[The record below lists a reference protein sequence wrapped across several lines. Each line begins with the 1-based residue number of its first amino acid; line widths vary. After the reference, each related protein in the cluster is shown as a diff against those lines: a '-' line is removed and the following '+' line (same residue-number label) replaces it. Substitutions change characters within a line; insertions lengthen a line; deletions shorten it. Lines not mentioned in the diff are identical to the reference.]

1 MNKKLIAV
9 LTTIASSFNVATAA
23 DREQEISV
31 EYLKG
36 SGSIQ
41 GLRVAYKPVIYPLAD
56 IAILGRASIYFEASA
71 NLWSHGDPTRYD
83 SNIALAF
90 SPVIRKVFTGI
101 AGYPVSWEF
110 GIGISVLSERQFA
123 GKDLGSYFQFED
135 RLGLVVALDHS
146 KQLAL
151 RYMHY
156 SNGGFATNNP
166 GVDFLN
172 LAYSWRF

>member
-9 LTTIASSFNVATAA
+9 LTTVSSSFNIATAA

-31 EYLKG
+31 EFLKG

-41 GLRVAYKPVIYPLAD
+41 GLRIAYKPVMYTLAD
-56 IAILGRASIYFEASA
+56 IGFLGRASIYFEASA
-71 NLWSHGDPTRYD
+71 NLWSHSKPARYD

-90 SPVIRKVFTGI
+90 SPVIRKVFTDI
-101 AGYPVSWEF
+101 AGYPLSWEF

-135 RLGLVVALDHS
+135 RLGLVIAFDHS

-156 SNGGFATNNP
+156 SNGGFASNNP
-166 GVDFLN
+166 GMDFLN